1 MTYYFNYSLKFLNYP
16 KQDEKLLSDSDE
28 LLSELEALEL
38 ALHNNLQT
46 KEIYTISQ
54 EIAPKIGILTPNQ
67 ESEFKQL
74 LREFT
79 DLFAKD
85 ITQLGRTDLVMHK
98 IYTEDVPLISS
109 RPYSVPITEQAFITK
124 YSTYKFNIMPFGLC
138 NIPATFQ

>member
-54 EIAPKIGILTPNQ
+54 EIAPKIGMLTLDQ
-67 ESEFKQL
+67 ELEFKQL

-85 ITQLGRTDLVMHK
+85 ITQLDRTDLVIYK
-98 IYTEDVPLISS
+98 IYTENIPSISS
-109 RPYSVPITEQAFITK
+109 QPYSVSITEQAFINK
-124 YSTYKFNIMPFGLC
+124 EI
-138 NIPATFQ
+138 